1 MADELN
7 QETEEKKVTAPLP
20 QIQEEDFSTDGSLT
34 AATQDS
40 LAINRARAA
49 YGKKTPNS
57 GLKERRTPQ
66 RVVTADY
73 VQDEPYEA
81 DDIDD
86 ETIIAPEKQLINK
99 TYKSSLELKEQKVYT
114 NVAESASGNDTLA
127 LQNADSRSG
136 QTISFK
142 VKGIQWKAG
151 YSQDFS
157 KTPLGHAMH
166 PIPLPPPTEERP
178 DSLKKTGIVIRP
190 VNPKLQKVLGQLM
203 PAAFKK
209 EMTKERGKKDR
220 LKQLSVFYLPSPQ
233 SAFVGF
239 IHEYIVPR
247 TDGRDAFYLYIQTS
261 VGKAPVA
268 IVDEV
273 LRTLEAGL
281 PEGEKADIY
290 DYTQQEEEDV
300 IMPEPNYKIAEE
312 VNEAMKQVSATFND
326 SIMVHSVKKSVSSAR
341 NHAVDF
347 MRYFDK
353 YLARGVRV
361 LAAIVLMFMNSL
373 PMRMMVSG
381 LRFLT
386 KWVVRTIWGV
396 NKVLLAVARS
406 PITVAVLD
414 AIGKVMSLLGGV
426 LGAGFNGLVYF
437 FMIIGR
443 FFASIYSSTSGMFS
457 GQLSLSDLNFSLPS
471 FGGGK
476 RGGFFGLGGDSSEGG
491 DGKKAPIKI
500 RGDKKNLGKG
510 TAKPQAKSTVS
521 IQPTSKLKQVTKPAP
536 PKVKGGAPAGISGA
550 GVGGVGAGGSKG
562 TGPVGGAP
570 GNNPLGYFEDEPF

>member
-7 QETEEKKVTAPLP
+7 QEKEENTGTGTLP
-20 QIQEEDFSTDGSLT
+20 EIQEEDFSTDGALT
-34 AATQDS
+34 SATQDS

-49 YGKKTPNS
+49 YGKKTQAT

-73 VQDEPYEA
+73 VQEEPYEA

-86 ETIIAPEKQLINK
+86 ETLIAPEKNVINK

-114 NVAESASGNDTLA
+114 NVAESTSGSDVLS
-127 LQNADSRSG
+127 LQNADAKAG

-151 YSQDFS
+151 YASDFT

-166 PIPLPPPTEERP
+166 PIPLPPPTEDRP

-203 PAAFKK
+203 PSSFKK
-209 EMTKERGKKDR
+209 EMAKERGKKDR
-220 LKQLSVFYLPSPQ
+220 LKQLAVFYLPSPQ

-239 IHEYIVPR
+239 VHEFIVPR
-247 TDGRDAFYLYIQTS
+247 TDGREAFYLYIQTS

-268 IVDEV
+268 ILDEV

-300 IMPEPNYKIAEE
+300 VLPEPNYKIAEE
-312 VNEAMKQVSATFND
+312 VNEAMKQVSSTFND
-326 SIMVHSVKKSVSSAR
+326 SIMVHSVKKGVTNAK
-341 NHAVDF
+341 NHALDF
-347 MRYFDK
+347 MKEFDK

-361 LAAIVLMFMNSL
+361 LAAVVLMFMNSL
-373 PMRMMVSG
+373 PMRIMVSG
-381 LRFLT
+381 VRVIT
-386 KWVVRTIWGV
+386 KSAIKVIWGI

-406 PITVAVLD
+406 PVTVAVLGG
-414 AIGKVMSLLGGV
+414 IGKVLSLVGGV
-426 LGAGFNGLVYF
+426 LGAGFNGLIYF

-443 FFASIYSSTSGMFS
+443 FFLSIYSGISGTFK
-457 GQLSLSDLNFSLPS
+457 GQINWSDININFPAINL
-471 FGGGK
+471 GGK
-476 RGGFFGLGGDSSEGG
+476 KGGFLGSTGSSGTTS

-500 RGDKKNLGKG
+500 KGEKKVN
-510 TAKPQAKSTVS
+510 KPQQPKTTVS
-521 IQPTSKLKQVTKPAP
+521 VQSASKLKQVTKPAP
-536 PKVKGGAPAGISGA
+536 PKVKGGATSGLGPTGA
-550 GVGGVGAGGSKG
+550 GSPVAGGQAGAKG
-562 TGPVGGAP
+562 P

>member
-1 MADELN
+1 MADDLD
-7 QETEEKKVTAPLP
+7 QEGKNTSTDALP
-20 QIQEEDFSTDGSLT
+20 QVQDDDFSTDGASPT
-34 AATQDS
+34 NTDDS

-49 YGKKTPNS
+49 YGKKTQGT
-57 GLKERRTPQ
+57 GLRERRTPQ

-73 VQDEPYEA
+73 VQEDPYEA

-86 ETIIAPEKQLINK
+86 ETIIAPEKNVINK
-99 TYKSSLELKEQKVYT
+99 TYKSSLELKEKKVYT
-114 NVAESASGNDTLA
+114 NVAESTSGNDILA
-127 LQNADSRSG
+127 LQNADSRVG

-151 YSQDFS
+151 YSNDFT

-166 PIPLPPPTEERP
+166 PIPLPPPTEDRP

-203 PAAFKK
+203 PSSFKK
-209 EMTKERGKKDR
+209 EMTKERSKRDR

-239 IHEYIVPR
+239 VHEYIVPR

-300 IMPEPNYKIAEE
+300 VLPEPNYKIAEE

-326 SIMVHSVKKSVSSAR
+326 SIMVHSVKKGVGNAK

-347 MRYFDK
+347 MKQFDK

-361 LAAIVLMFMNSL
+361 LAAVVLMLMNSL
-373 PMRMMVSG
+373 PIRLFISG
-381 LRFLT
+381 LRILT
-386 KWVVRTIWGV
+386 KGIVKVIWSI

-406 PITVAVLD
+406 PVTTAMMTAL
-414 AIGKVMSLLGGV
+414 GKVFALLGGV
-426 LGAGFNGLVYF
+426 IGAGFNGLMYF
-437 FMIIGR
+437 FILIGR
-443 FFASIYSSTSGMFS
+443 FFSSIFRAISGMFK
-457 GQLSLSDLNFSLPS
+457 GQINWNDLDFTIPNI
-471 FGGGK
+471 GGGK
-476 RGGFFGLGGDSSEGG
+476 KGGLFGFGGNIFGNETTVKS
-491 DGKKAPIKI
+491 KAPVKI
-500 RGDKKNLGKG
+500 RGEKKNVSQIANKG
-510 TAKPQAKSTVS
+510 QASKSTISVQS
-521 IQPTSKLKQVTKPAP
+521 ASKLKQVTKPVP
-536 PKVKGGAPAGISGA
+536 PKIKGGSIPTSLQS
-550 GVGGVGAGGSKG
+550 GGVGSVGANQAGAKGS
-562 TGPVGGAP
+562 